1 MNFKVSAQQGF
12 SLLEILIAF
21 SILALSLGIL
31 LNIFSG
37 GLRRTIISE
46 EYQQAVV
53 IAESKLAAAG
63 VETELDEGLTQ
74 GDVQDKF
81 FWQVQVQAYNLEEAG
96 LEAESVTVFPYHV
109 MATVEWAAGDNNRQV
124 VLRTLKLAGV
134 DPNES
139 L

>member
-1 MNFKVSAQQGF
+1 MRFFAKTATHYGVRWCFWLCIILIDSKNS
-12 SLLEILIAF
+12 SLLD
-21 SILALSLGIL
+21 S
-31 LNIFSG
+31 
-37 GLRRTIISE
+37 
-46 EYQQAVV
+46 
-53 IAESKLAAAG
+53 ESKLAAAG

-96 LEAESVTVFPYHV
+96 LDTESVTVFPYHV